1 MVACMSTTKGADLLI
16 LAAHAPELLGLR
28 EALGTTLAGVV
39 DGLRVVCATVGVG
52 LPAAAAGTMRHVR
65 DARPRA
71 VLLLGSCGLYPR
83 RTAWKPLQ
91 AVLPKTIQL
100 VDSTVLA
107 HKAAF
112 PAPMQ
117 LVLETDRALAD
128 GLAEAEPSALRG
140 AVANT
145 LGITIDDQLAGRLG
159 RKTSCC
165 AENLEAFSVAVACA
179 ARDLPFAAVLVTTNV
194 VGSGAREQ
202 WRKHQRKAAERGA
215 RLVLEWVA
223 RGARGLPTRA

>member
-1 MVACMSTTKGADLLI
+1 
-16 LAAHAPELLGLR
+16 
-28 EALGTTLAGVV
+28 
-39 DGLRVVCATVGVG
+39 
-52 LPAAAAGTMRHVR
+52 
-65 DARPRA
+65 
-71 VLLLGSCGLYPR
+71 
-83 RTAWKPLQ
+83 
-91 AVLPKTIQL
+91 VLPKTIQL

-179 ARDLPFAAVLVTTNV
+179 ARDLPFAAVLVSTNV

-215 RLVLEWVA
+215 RLVLEWLA
-223 RGARGLPTRA
+223 RGARGQAAQSCVPPAARSPGSRR